1 MKKTKFCA
9 FLLSSILLLQNQ
21 VAFAG
26 NQPVHILIN
35 GKSVPF
41 TTSTG
46 FPYVDEN
53 LRTMVP
59 LRVTME
65 AAGCSVGYDVNKEV
79 AIVISAHDR
88 VEVPIG
94 TDYIY
99 NNNQKLQN
107 DTFAVVN
114 NGRTYLPIRI
124 VLESM
129 GYTVEWD
136 NKTKTVNA
144 HNFTLPDKPVPY
156 GTSSLQTLTENLLN
170 GNVIYMNGQYYA
182 TPEYANLLAN
192 SVVHYIGDDLNIAIY
207 PEVDRFALSNMPI
220 DPTSIESITDD
231 TQSSHD
237 IDGIA
242 NVYIPID
249 STSIEPLKDDTQSS
263 HDIDGIVNDIDG
275 IVNVIH

>member
-1 MKKTKFCA
+1 MKKFKFCT
-9 FLLSSILLLQNQ
+9 FLLSFILLLQSHI
-21 VAFAG
+21 AFAG
-26 NQPVHILIN
+26 NHSVDILIN

-41 TTSTG
+41 TASTG

-65 AAGCSVGYDVNKEV
+65 AAGCSVGYDVNKKV
-79 AIVISAHDR
+79 AIVVSEYDR
-88 VEVPIG
+88 VEIPIG

-99 NNNQKLQN
+99 NNNQKFQN

-144 HNFTLPDKPVPY
+144 YNFTVSDKLVPY
-156 GTSSLQTLTENLLN
+156 HTSSLQTLTENLLN
-170 GNVIYMNGQYYA
+170 GNVIYIGGQYYA
-182 TPEYANLLAN
+182 TPEYVNMLVN
-192 SVVHYIGDDLNIAIY
+192 PVVHYVSDDLNIAIY
-207 PEVDRFALSNMPI
+207 PEVDRFASSNIPI
-220 DPTSIESITDD
+220 NSTSTEPIEEG
-231 TQSSHD
+231 TQSD
-237 IDGIA
+237 N
-242 NVYIPID
+242 NVD
-249 STSIEPLKDDTQSS
+249 
-263 HDIDGIVNDIDG
+263 DIDG
-275 IVNVIH
+275 IVNVIN

>member
-1 MKKTKFCA
+1 MKKTKFYA
-9 FLLSSILLLQNQ
+9 FLLSSILLLPNQ

-26 NQPVHILIN
+26 NKSVDILIN
-35 GKSVPF
+35 GKAVPF
-41 TTSTG
+41 TASTG

-79 AIVISAHDR
+79 AIVISTHDR

-99 NNNQKLQN
+99 NNNQKFQN

-114 NGRTYLPIRI
+114 NGITYLPIRI

-144 HNFTLPDKPVPY
+144 HNFTFHDKLVPY
-156 GTSSLQTLTENLLN
+156 DTSNLQTLTENLLK
-170 GNVIYMNGQYYA
+170 GNVIYINGQYYA
-182 TPEYANLLAN
+182 TPEYANLLSN
-192 SVVHYIGDDLNIAIY
+192 PVVHYLSDDLNIAIY
-207 PEVDRFALSNMPI
+207 PAVEHSTLSNML
-220 DPTSIESITDD
+220 
-231 TQSSHD
+231 
-237 IDGIA
+237 
-242 NVYIPID
+242 ID
-249 STSIEPLKDDTQSS
+249 STSIDPIKEDAQSYYN
-263 HDIDGIVNDIDG
+263 IDGIK
-275 IVNVIH
+275 